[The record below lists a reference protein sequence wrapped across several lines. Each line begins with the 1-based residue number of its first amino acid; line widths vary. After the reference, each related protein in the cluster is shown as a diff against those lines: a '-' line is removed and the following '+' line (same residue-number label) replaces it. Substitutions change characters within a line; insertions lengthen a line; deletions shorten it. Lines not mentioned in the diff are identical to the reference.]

1 MADILIRQ
9 GATGATG
16 VKNAPLTIA
25 ELDQNFTNLNTFKV
39 EQNTNGAVIPA
50 ATGATG
56 VAGYFRYNP
65 ATQQFQ
71 GYGPTGWGEI
81 GGGLDNWTQISS
93 NTNAVSGTQYLTNT
107 SGGQFTLTLP
117 ATPPNGATITIA
129 DAYNW
134 SVNNLVV
141 ARNGSTIDGAASDLI
156 LDVQG
161 VLVTLVYTSTTWRVY
176 TVL

>member
-1 MADILIRQ
+1 MANITIRQ

-16 VKNAPLTIA
+16 VKNAALTIA
-25 ELDQNFTNLNTFKV
+25 ELDQNFKNLNDFKV
-39 EQNTNGAVIPA
+39 EQNSNGAVIPA

-65 ATQQFQ
+65 STQRFE
-71 GYGPTGWGEI
+71 GYGAAGWGQVGSGI
-81 GGGLDNWTQISS
+81 DNWVQITS
-93 NTNAVSGTQYLTNT
+93 NTNAVSGTQYITNT

-117 ATPPNGATITIA
+117 ASPQNGATIAIT
-129 DAYNW
+129 DSYNW
-134 SVNNLVV
+134 SVNNLIV
-141 ARNGSTIDGAASDLI
+141 ARNGSTINGAAADLT

-161 VLVTLVYTSTTWRVY
+161 VLVTLIYSGTTWRVH

>member
-1 MADILIRQ
+1 MANITIRQ

-16 VKNAPLTIA
+16 VKNAPLSIT

-39 EQNTNGAVIPA
+39 EQNSNGAVIPA

-56 VAGYFRYNP
+56 AAGYFRYNP
-65 ATQQFQ
+65 STQKFE
-71 GYGPTGWGEI
+71 GYGALGWGQV
-81 GGGLDNWTQISS
+81 GGGIDNWTQISS
-93 NTNAVSGTQYLTNT
+93 NTNAVSGTQYITNT

-117 ATPPNGATITIA
+117 ATPSIGATIAIT

-134 SVNNLVV
+134 SVYNLIVG
-141 ARNGSTIDGAASDLI
+141 RNGSTINGAASDLT

-161 VLVTLVYTSTTWRVY
+161 VLVTLIYTGTTWRVH